1 MYMTLTATV
10 CLPLPSQG
18 SPVLLPGKCWAFHG
32 VQGTLVISLSHPI
45 TITHVTLDHLPR
57 YNSPTGRIDSAPKD
71 FEVYVSDPSI
81 EMMLLFKKS
90 IGWVECLACLSAL
103 EHYKKKKKILSI
115 HKPS

>member
-1 MYMTLTATV
+1 MGFTASTCF
-10 CLPLPSQG
+10 CLLSKG

-71 FEVYVSDPSI
+71 FEVYVSNPNSEI
-81 EMMLLFKKS
+81 MLVFKE
-90 IGWVECLACLSAL
+90 WVVE
-103 EHYKKKKKILSI
+103 
-115 HKPS
+115 